1 MPVSG
6 LKQRGISIPSESAG
20 GSQPGW
26 APGTE
31 IQTSHFRI
39 GESGLAPNSFQIQMN
54 LSRCIPT
61 LSGEQIRLC
70 VLGSSLGKP
79 GFSQSIQNK
88 GMCWNLCLW
97 NTNPWSCTQ
106 NPPGDDTRKG
116 IMDVTL
122 RPGCNVHPWRDGPA
136 TTVISGFVVSVN
148 NSFLQKNAVFDS
160 KKSFGFGEET

>member
-31 IQTSHFRI
+31 IQISHFRT
-39 GESGLAPNSFQIQMN
+39 GESGLAPNDPFFSN
-54 LSRCIPT
+54 SNESLSLHSHSVRRANQVMCAWVIVRQTRIFP
-61 LSGEQIRLC
+61 
-70 VLGSSLGKP
+70 
-79 GFSQSIQNK
+79 IQNK

-148 NSFLQKNAVFDS
+148 NSFLQKKCCV
-160 KKSFGFGEET
+160 